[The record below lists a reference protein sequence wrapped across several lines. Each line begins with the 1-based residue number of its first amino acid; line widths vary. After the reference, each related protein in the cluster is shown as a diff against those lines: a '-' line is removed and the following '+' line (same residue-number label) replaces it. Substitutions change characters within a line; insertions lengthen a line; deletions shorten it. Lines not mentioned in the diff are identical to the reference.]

1 MTHLAHAI
9 DIATQAHRGQVDKV
23 GRPYFEHCRRVSKA
37 VEALDEKIVAYLHD
51 VVEKGGWTF
60 DRLREAGFGTHIVAA
75 VDALTRRENE
85 SERSLVR
92 RAVSNPL
99 ARPVKWAD
107 LIDNRRQAL
116 MAGKP
121 TEKYDEGLALMGI
134 EFEQGDRHGK
144 AGQEE
149 MVRRGDRA

>member
-9 DIATQAHRGQVDKV
+9 DIATQAHKGQTDKV

-51 VVEKGGWTF
+51 VVEKGDWSF
-60 DRLREAGFGTHIVAA
+60 EKLREAGFGGHIVAA
-75 VDALTRRENE
+75 VDALTRRERENE
-85 SERSLVR
+85 RDFVR

-99 ARPVKWAD
+99 ARAVKWAD

-116 MAGKP
+116 MAGRP
-121 TEKYDEGLALMGI
+121 TEKYDEGLALMGV
-134 EFEQGDRHGK
+134 EFEQGDRHGN
-144 AGQEE
+144 A
-149 MVRRGDRA
+149 